1 MVNYLHRLWQ
11 KFHYGIMNNASD
23 IDLSDIPT
31 QISLQPHYDR
41 KNEVYWVESKD
52 LPDFE
57 ATGKTL
63 EELAEHIGDALLV
76 YFDVPH
82 YFAKNYID
90 GVMTISDPKTGSSQ
104 PIRISRQGIERA
116 LATQ

>member
-1 MVNYLHRLWQ
+1 
-11 KFHYGIMNNASD
+11 MNNVSD
-23 IDLSDIPT
+23 VDLSAIPAH
-31 QISLQPHYDR
+31 ISLQPYYDD
-41 KNEVYWVESKD
+41 KNDVYWVESDD

-63 EELAEHIGDALLV
+63 EQLAEHIGDALLV

-82 YFAKNYID
+82 YFARNYVD
-90 GVMTISDPKTGSSQ
+90 GVMTIADPKTGDNQ